1 MRIAVVVVDSADG
14 MEEWERI
21 IFSDKEHRR
30 NDKDYLIYDSVFWNK
45 EITNHANNESDILL
59 RIKDENGNVIVDEL
73 LVSPGTSVQLDNLK
87 NNEKYYFEIKTTQ
100 GRFHITAT

>member
-1 MRIAVVVVDSADG
+1 
-14 MEEWERI
+14 
-21 IFSDKEHRR
+21 
-30 NDKDYLIYDSVFWNK
+30 
-45 EITNHANNESDILL
+45 
-59 RIKDENGNVIVDEL
+59 L